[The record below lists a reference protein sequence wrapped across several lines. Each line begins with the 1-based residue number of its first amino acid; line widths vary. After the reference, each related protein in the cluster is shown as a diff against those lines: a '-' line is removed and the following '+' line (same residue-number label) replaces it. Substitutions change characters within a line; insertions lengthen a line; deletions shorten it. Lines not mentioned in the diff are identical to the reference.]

1 MRLAPLAPQIR
12 PIRWNHRF
20 VATAVAAL
28 VAAGTAVAAAA
39 PQRFEPEALGQDGR
53 ITLTP
58 AFTPDGR
65 TMYFAQSECS
75 PIWECPQRL
84 KRSVRTAHGWTT
96 PERVPL
102 PAEGR
107 VDYPSVSPDGRTLLF
122 SWAAA
127 RDRLPGAKV
136 DSDFDLHTLDLTQPG
151 ATPIPLDDPDI
162 NRIRGGAVLTLRF
175 VNNETAPQL
184 TDDGDLY
191 FWTERLDGPGERDV
205 YVARADGRGG
215 FLAPQ
220 PLPAPINSPQRDTL
234 GWISPDGRTMLL
246 TYSGRGGSG
255 EDDLFIARR
264 DGDAWSTPVNLGP
277 AVNSRDADFAPRLTP
292 DGETLLFSSTRPF
305 EGQAAGLIQVWAMA
319 VSDIAAL
326 RNEHAMDE

>member
-1 MRLAPLAPQIR
+1 MPSLSSSLTRTARPLLPAL
-12 PIRWNHRF
+12 
-20 VATAVAAL
+20 L
-28 VAAGTAVAAAA
+28 VASAGFAAASLHAA
-39 PQRFEPEALGQDGR
+39 PQRFAPEALGQDGR

-58 AFTPDGR
+58 GFSPDGR

-84 KRSVRTAHGWTT
+84 KRSVRIGDTWSA
-96 PERVPL
+96 PELVPL

-107 VDYPSVSPDGRTLLF
+107 VDYPSVSPDGTTVLF

-136 DSDFDLHTLDLTQPG
+136 DSDFDLYALDLTRPD
-151 ATPIPLDDPDI
+151 ARPRPLDEPDI
-162 NRIRGGAVLTLRF
+162 NRIRGGTVLTLRF

-184 TDDGDLY
+184 VDGGDLY

-205 YVARADGRGG
+205 YVARSDGHGG
-215 FLAPQ
+215 FLAPE

-234 GWISPDGRTMLL
+234 GWISRDGRTMLL
-246 TYSGRGGSG
+246 TYGDRGGRG
-255 EDDLFIARR
+255 EDDLFVSRKQ
-264 DGDAWSTPVNLGP
+264 GDAWSTPVNLGDE
-277 AVNSRDADFAPRLTP
+277 VNSPYSDFAPRLTP

-305 EGQAAGLIQVWAMA
+305 AGQAPGLIQVWAMP
-319 VSDIAAL
+319 VSKISAL
-326 RNEHAMDE
+326 QSVR